1 MQNIINQ
8 LLIAN
13 GNGEF
18 TSETFDRYGIF
29 IKEYANIESHNNTLN
44 KTISKVVDANF

>member
-8 LLIAN
+8 LLISN
-13 GNGEF
+13 GNGES

-29 IKEYANIESHNNTLN
+29 IK
-44 KTISKVVDANF
+44 